1 MTVSAGRGRRLP
13 GWGQWG
19 RHAGGSRADAA
30 PASRSAATPGAST
43 ALTAAALAA
52 PLGLAAASWVVSA
65 RQMNEMDM
73 GVATRLGSFGFFGV
87 LWAWMVAA
95 GMLPGA
101 GPAGV
106 RRAHV

>member
-1 MTVSAGRGRRLP
+1 MTVSAGPGSRLP
-13 GWGQWG
+13 GWGQWR

-73 GVATRLGSFGFFGV
+73 GGSTRLRAVWFCFGPLAVLIGGV
-87 LWAWMVAA
+87 SVSSADAT
-95 GMLPGA
+95 
-101 GPAGV
+101 
-106 RRAHV
+106 

>member
-1 MTVSAGRGRRLP
+1 MTVSAGPGSRLP
-13 GWGQWG
+13 EWGQW
-19 RHAGGSRADAA
+19 RWHAGGSGADAA
-30 PASRSAATPGAST
+30 PASRSAAPPGAST

-73 GVATRLGSFGFFGV
+73 GVATRLGSFGFFVV
-87 LWAWMVAA
+87 LWAWMMAA
-95 GMLPGA
+95 MMLPGA
-101 GPAGV
+101 APAVV

>member
-1 MTVSAGRGRRLP
+1 MTVSAGPGSRLP
-13 GWGQWG
+13 GWGQWR

-73 GVATRLGSFGFFGV
+73 GVATRLGPVGFFVLLGGLMMAGV
-87 LWAWMVAA
+87 CAPV
-95 GMLPGA
+95 A
-101 GPAGV
+101 GPRGV
-106 RRAHV
+106 R